1 MPRWAEMA
9 LDIAANPVLYA
20 VAAIVLGIFI
30 GMVLVIVCA
39 VLDDN
44 PTGGGLRYRIPDPS
58 HDDQAE
64 GRGGDLPEIVAP
76 RRRHMPEVGLAR
88 EL

>member
-1 MPRWAEMA
+1 MP
-9 LDIAANPVLYA
+9 DIAANPVLYA

-39 VLDDN
+39 VLDDA
-44 PTGGGLRYRIPDPS
+44 PTGRRYRIPDPS

>member
-1 MPRWAEMA
+1 MPV
-9 LDIAANPVLYA
+9 VLYA
-20 VAAIVLGIFI
+20 IVAIVLGIFI
-30 GMVLVIVCA
+30 GMVAVIVCA
-39 VLDDN
+39 VLDDT
-44 PTGGGLRYRIPDPS
+44 PSGRRYPIPDAP
-58 HDDQAE
+58 HDDEAE